1 MASSIS
7 FTLPSIW
14 PQQATSIFAQQTT
27 GISVNIINLV
37 NLMLPLMVIGMM
49 MKMMGGM
56 TSTPKRVK
64 TITSGSN
71 PPQTEQVATAT
82 ATAG

>member
-7 FTLPSIW
+7 FTMPSIW
-14 PQQATSIFAQQTT
+14 PQQGTSVFTQQTT
-27 GISVNIINLV
+27 GISVNITNLV
-37 NLMLPLMVIGMM
+37 NLMLPVMVIGMI
-49 MKMMGGM
+49 MKMMAGM

-71 PPQTEQVATAT
+71 PPQTEQVSI

>member
-1 MASSIS
+1 MNMKMTIN
-7 FTLPSIW
+7 PPNIW
-14 PQQATSIFAQQTT
+14 PQQATSVFTQQTT

-37 NLMLPLMVIGMM
+37 NLMLPVIVVGMM
-49 MKMMGGM
+49 MKMMAGM
-56 TSTPKRVK
+56 TSTPKRIK

-82 ATAG
+82 TMAG